1 MRDGH
6 RIQLIGNLGQD
17 PEMRYTPS
25 GAAVTNFS
33 VAVNRRYSDGDG
45 VAQQE
50 TVWVRVTC
58 WNRTAEIANQYLAKG
73 RQVYVEGRLNVD
85 PETGGPRLWN
95 GNDGQARASFEI
107 TATSIQ
113 FLGSGNGGSNGA
125 EESAPVEAVDSV
137 EIPF

>member
-33 VAVNRRYSDGDG
+33 VAVNRRYTDGDG
-45 VAQQE
+45 AQQQE
-50 TVWVRVTC
+50 TIWVRVTC
-58 WNRTAEIANQYLAKG
+58 WNRQAEIANDYLKKG
-73 RQVYVEGRLNVD
+73 RQVYVEGRLNAD
-85 PETGGPRLWN
+85 PATGGPRTWS
-95 GNDGQARASFEI
+95 GNDGQTRASYEI

-113 FLGSGNGGSNGA
+113 FLGSGNGANGA
-125 EESAPVEAVDSV
+125 SEAAPVEAVADG